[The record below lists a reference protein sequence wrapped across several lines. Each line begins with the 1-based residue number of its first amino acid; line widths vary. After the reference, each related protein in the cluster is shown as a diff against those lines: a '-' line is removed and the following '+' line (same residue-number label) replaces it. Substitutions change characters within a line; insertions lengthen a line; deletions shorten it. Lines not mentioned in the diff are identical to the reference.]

1 MHIKITARHL
11 DLTPALAEYARKKL
25 DKYDKYL
32 SSPAKAQVI
41 LSIEKKFQQSA
52 EIIITSTKSTFR
64 SKDESNDMYAAIDLS
79 LDKMEKQLKKHKEK
93 VKVHRVKNKIRA
105 VSLKNMTESML
116 SCVPLKY
123 SEKAKISEVKHFDVK
138 PVTLGEAI
146 DEMEFFGY
154 DYYMFLNESSDQLN
168 LLYRKG
174 DGTFGLVEPRI

>member
-41 LSIEKKFQQSA
+41 LSVEKKFQQSA

-64 SKDESNDMYAAIDLS
+64 SKNESNDMYAAIDLA
-79 LDKMEKQLKKHKEK
+79 LDKIEKQLKKHKEK
-93 VKVHRVKNKIRA
+93 VKVHRVKNKTRA

-116 SCVPLKY
+116 NCVPLKY

-146 DEMEFFGY
+146 DEMELLGY